1 MVLLILLN
9 EPCLHWRMMFSQVF
23 HIILSY
29 CNRLM
34 HSTHLETSPTDSV
47 GLFSDKFIVT
57 VARASKSWASCLKEK
72 YKQKAGWLCTQYWEL
87 QTCQYVLN
95 YHNLLL

>member
-1 MVLLILLN
+1 
-9 EPCLHWRMMFSQVF
+9 
-23 HIILSY
+23 
-29 CNRLM
+29 M

-72 YKQKAGWLCTQYWEL
+72 YKQKAGWLCTQ
-87 QTCQYVLN
+87 
-95 YHNLLL
+95 